1 MKWGTGDRCE
11 ACGVALRPSETKICR
26 RCIRAIELALMQG
39 DLGLALVEPR
49 PARQKEEK
57 YAR

>member
-1 MKWGTGDRCE
+1 MCE

-39 DLGLALVEPR
+39 DLGLALAEPR
-49 PARQKEEK
+49 PARKKEEEK